1 MFEKFLNREIFDKN
15 LLKIIVTA
23 GRENNENYGS
33 VKNEIEQIKNYFK
46 NLKLEEKDLLNSTM
60 LDIGSGTIRFD
71 KYVQAKYKTEVY
83 SLDLDRESLGNEH
96 LHEIMC
102 RVGSEKIDLPD
113 NMFEIIISHGALP
126 ENLVKI
132 NKENDTIDE
141 MVSKEKLDLFFDE
154 IYRTLKP
161 NGKIKISIASA
172 KYIDNLIYKEKEF
185 NYKKEHIFYK
195 YKDIFIRE
203 YLKNKYKDK
212 FKIIN
217 IDKNDELIVIEK

>member
-1 MFEKFLNREIFDKN
+1 
-15 LLKIIVTA
+15 
-23 GRENNENYGS
+23 
-33 VKNEIEQIKNYFK
+33 
-46 NLKLEEKDLLNSTM
+46 
-60 LDIGSGTIRFD
+60 
-71 KYVQAKYKTEVY
+71 
-83 SLDLDRESLGNEH
+83 
-96 LHEIMC
+96 
-102 RVGSEKIDLPD
+102 
-113 NMFEIIISHGALP
+113 MFEIIISHGALP
-126 ENLVKI
+126 ENLVEI

-185 NYKKEHIFYK
+185 NCKKEHIFYK

-203 YLKNKYKDK
+203 YLKNKYKDN

-217 IDKNDELIVIEK
+217 INKNGDLIVIEK